1 VLQVFAIGNPFG
13 LDHTLTA
20 GIVSGLGREMASV
33 TGQIIRDVVQTDAA
47 INPGNSGGP
56 LLDSRGRLIG
66 VNTAATSHPLTTAGK
81 SARLVLLGDSTPFR
95 VEVAL

>member
-1 VLQVFAIGNPFG
+1 MFAIGNPFG

-33 TGQIIRDVVQTDAA
+33 TGQVIRDVVQTDAA

-66 VNTAATSHPLTTAGK
+66 VNTAATSHPLTTAGV
-81 SARLVLLGDSTPFR
+81 LILNVLLGN
-95 VEVAL
+95 EVDCLEN